1 VEKNGF
7 NYGGRSIS
15 LAKLNGRYGL
25 ADKDFLNIT
34 ELDQRLVSML
44 KPGQGG
50 SLLTMTEEEIAEQL
64 SKGTAIGSQYRQSQF
79 VKLFDANVAIAEDAK
94 FNSEIF
100 GIYEKRFGAGTYEAA
115 AARLRTASG
124 RAMSDSEIAYR
135 ASAKLLGDAGT
146 LGSESYNAAYDA
158 VAKLH
163 QRTALGGLGAENGL
177 GSYVNTLGWS
187 ASTERQ
193 RLDVLAKLEAEG
205 YTDIANGMRSRLIP
219 IFNPEAAI
227 DPSLG
232 GSSTL
237 SFGGSLEDMYESVR
251 IFHAQ
256 AGGVL
261 SEAEVRN
268 AVNRSVYTLLGGTA
282 ENRTAFSALY
292 AEFDKSQD
300 AAQWAETFASSR
312 SAHFAAFERL
322 AADKSYTGRLTGLID
337 VATQNVAENMI
348 MQTAA
353 MTGELRATQ
362 ILLGETD
369 AAKLAGFDR
378 LVSDTKLSSHIESI
392 DNTIQSALFG
402 YRNALRDIGDSASPE
417 AVKTVQDTMARLEGI
432 LSATDISGKRISG
445 VRKKAMLLNE
455 MQLTGEAAE
464 TYGIASLPDEAK
476 LMQRLTFKY
485 RDAFNQG
492 TRSAISEGML
502 TSTVDSMNNEIL
514 SNLSR
519 DIGLPNPAKVISDNE
534 FLLGKLDK
542 VDTLRTNDEL
552 YHALVKA
559 KILDE
564 GRFSVNPEASI
575 AAALDELRMAKQ
587 QSIDS
592 IAATINTSFQSQAN
606 GDIRLTELMRALDTR
621 IENLS
626 ASDDAD
632 QLVLARYMREALE
645 TENAALMISIDAA
658 EGEARQVSLNRL
670 YSYSRNENIIART
683 SVNNAKSET
692 ENVVNI
698 LRELAGIEDVKTIRD
713 GEDVLSREFF
723 EQIGAFDY
731 ASETSEESGRLL
743 TTPSIVR
750 GEGQQSVEQ
759 VIERMRVAGRLTGGG
774 QADLD
779 QAFIEDLLALSVT
792 DSDTQEQSRRLIVGR
807 FKDIEEGEKYVKRL
821 ERIQARYRALKFAGT
836 EEMQNIAEVAAE
848 GADVDFPRIR
858 SLEERTREVL
868 EGQRRAAGGEDLID
882 DVTRSFTETT
892 ESAAGAKYTRI
903 GDMLKDLFTSGKP
916 LGERG
921 ALGPAAEAAFRN
933 KGKIAG
939 VAALATG
946 LAVYGHV
953 KSKDHNEQSISGP
966 PLLPGGN
973 PYENMPTNQMQI
985 PEAPISS
992 GGQGMSYNISVDGD
1006 QDKMEQFMS
1015 RARISNKWP
1024 SNRYYA

>member
-1 VEKNGF
+1 MEKNGF

-25 ADKDFLNIT
+25 ADKDFLNVT

-158 VAKLH
+158 IAKLH

-362 ILLGETD
+362 ILLGQTGD
-369 AAKLAGFDR
+369 QLAGFDR

-392 DNTIQSALFG
+392 DKTIQSALFG
-402 YRNALRDIGDSASPE
+402 YRNALRDIGDNASPE
-417 AVKTVQDTMARLEGI
+417 AVKTVQDTIARLESI

-645 TENAALMISIDAA
+645 TENAALMISIDAV

-683 SVNNAKSET
+683 SVQNAKSET

-750 GEGQQSVEQ
+750 GEGQESVEQ

-792 DSDTQEQSRRLIVGR
+792 DSDTQEQSRKLIVGR

-892 ESAAGAKYTRI
+892 ESAAEAKYTRI

-946 LAVYGHV
+946 LAIYGHV

-992 GGQGMSYNISVDGD
+992 GGQGTSYNISVDGD

-1015 RARISNKWP
+1015 RARISNKWECP
-1024 SNRYYA
+1024 GYYA

>member
-25 ADKDFLNIT
+25 ADKDFLNVT

-135 ASAKLLGDAGT
+135 ASAKLLGEAGT

-158 VAKLH
+158 IAKLH

-205 YTDIANGMRSRLIP
+205 YADIANGMRSRLIP

-362 ILLGETD
+362 ILLGQTGD
-369 AAKLAGFDR
+369 QLAGFDR

-417 AVKTVQDTMARLEGI
+417 AVKTVQDTIARLESI
-432 LSATDISGKRISG
+432 LSATDISGKKISG

-698 LRELAGIEDVKTIRD
+698 LRELAGIQDVKTIRD

-882 DVTRSFTETT
+882 DITRSFTETT

-1015 RARISNKWP
+1015 RARISNKWECP
-1024 SNRYYA
+1024 RYYA

>member
-1 VEKNGF
+1 MEKNGF

-25 ADKDFLNIT
+25 ADKDFLNVT

-135 ASAKLLGDAGT
+135 ASAKLLGEAGT

-158 VAKLH
+158 IAKLH

-205 YTDIANGMRSRLIP
+205 YADIANGMRSRLIP

-362 ILLGETD
+362 ILLGQTGD
-369 AAKLAGFDR
+369 QLAGFDR

-417 AVKTVQDTMARLEGI
+417 AVKTVQDTIARLESI
-432 LSATDISGKRISG
+432 LSATDISGKKISG

-698 LRELAGIEDVKTIRD
+698 LRELAGIQDVKTIRD

-882 DVTRSFTETT
+882 DITRSFTETT

-1015 RARISNKWP
+1015 RARISNKWECP
-1024 SNRYYA
+1024 RYYA

>member
-25 ADKDFLNIT
+25 ADKDFLNVT

-135 ASAKLLGDAGT
+135 ASAKLLGEAGT

-158 VAKLH
+158 IAKLH

-205 YTDIANGMRSRLIP
+205 YADIANGMRSRLIP

-362 ILLGETD
+362 ILLGQTGD
-369 AAKLAGFDR
+369 QLAGFDR

-402 YRNALRDIGDSASPE
+402 YKNALRDIGDSASPE
-417 AVKTVQDTMARLEGI
+417 AVKTVQDTIARLESI
-432 LSATDISGKRISG
+432 LSATDISGKKISG

-698 LRELAGIEDVKTIRD
+698 LRELAGIQDVKTIRD

-882 DVTRSFTETT
+882 DITRSFTETT

-1015 RARISNKWP
+1015 RARISNKWECP
-1024 SNRYYA
+1024 RYYA